1 MTFIYDFIMRKL
13 KTTLWLILF
22 GFIILSSCSPV
33 KIFAYFQDLS
43 DTSKIYSQVIKET
56 YELKI
61 QPDDIV
67 QILVN
72 SVNPEATAVFN
83 LGNSTPAPSSGVQTF
98 SNVASVNVS
107 PTNLSLPSGSTGG
120 YLVDKVGNIEFPVL
134 GPLYV
139 EGMTTRQ
146 LKDLL
151 VHRLDKYLNA
161 PIVNVRLMNNKI
173 TILGEVAHQG
183 IYSIPS
189 ERISII
195 DALGM
200 AGDLTIY
207 GKRENVLLIR
217 EENGERKFVRL
228 NLNSS
233 NLFQS
238 PYFYLKQND
247 AIYVEPNKKKVNES
261 DLASVRR
268 VAIITSIV
276 TTVVVMISWLRR

>member
-1 MTFIYDFIMRKL
+1 M
-13 KTTLWLILF
+13 
-22 GFIILSSCSPV
+22 
-33 KIFAYFQDLS
+33 
-43 DTSKIYSQVIKET
+43 
-56 YELKI
+56 
-61 QPDDIV
+61 
-67 QILVN
+67 
-72 SVNPEATAVFN
+72 
-83 LGNSTPAPSSGVQTF
+83 
-98 SNVASVNVS
+98 
-107 PTNLSLPSGSTGG
+107 
-120 YLVDKVGNIEFPVL
+120 
-134 GPLYV
+134 
-139 EGMTTRQ
+139 
-146 LKDLL
+146 
-151 VHRLDKYLNA
+151 
-161 PIVNVRLMNNKI
+161 NVRLMNNKI